1 MSKKARSGKFESL
14 ADVARRLLEKRMG
27 QRLAAYDAVK
37 VWPRA
42 VGEHIA
48 KRCIALGIK
57 SGILYVSVPNNV
69 WLTELRVLK
78 KQLIESVNEKLGKNV
93 VRDLS
98 FKIGVRKRQE
108 HG

>member
-1 MSKKARSGKFESL
+1 MSKKVRSGKFESL
-14 ADVARRLLEKRMG
+14 GDAARKLIEKRMG
-27 QRLAAYDAVK
+27 HRLAAYDAVK
-37 VWPRA
+37 VWPQA

-48 KRCIALGIK
+48 RRCIALGIK

-78 KQLIESVNEKLGKNV
+78 KQLIESVNNQLGKQV
-93 VRDLS
+93 VKDLS
-98 FKIGVRKRQE
+98 FKIGVRQRQE